1 MNHARGKYVPFVLA
15 AALGA
20 TLTACGGSGGSTAAG
35 EAAAPP
41 ADPKAAITASASGL
55 NAGDYA
61 FTTATPKGDK
71 ANGAVHKPSKS
82 ATLEMVTTEKDA
94 AGTISFRFVDTDR
107 YTKMKMDTAELKGTL
122 KEIEDLGTSTPE
134 MAKMVK
140 GLEDMV
146 EMFSGKT
153 WMHVDATKVK
163 DGDDLTLDLANPDL
177 TGAGALVGS
186 VVTAQGDARSVTGT
200 LDATKLTDD
209 NGPWDAADF
218 TAMGETA
225 KALPYTA
232 TLDEQG
238 RLTKLVLDAPKAG
251 DVPAGPWTI
260 EITGY
265 GAQAAQE
272 KPAKGEVEEMP
283 ADAYEMLNK

>member
-1 MNHARGKYVPFVLA
+1 M
-15 AALGA
+15 
-20 TLTACGGSGGSTAAG
+20 
-35 EAAAPP
+35 
-41 ADPKAAITASASGL
+41 
-55 NAGDYA
+55 
-61 FTTATPKGDK
+61 
-71 ANGAVHKPSKS
+71 
-82 ATLEMVTTEKDA
+82 
-94 AGTISFRFVDTDR
+94 
-107 YTKMKMDTAELKGTL
+107 KMKMDTAELKGTL
-122 KEIEDLGTSTPE
+122 KEIEDLGTGTPE

-177 TGAGALVGS
+177 TGAGTLVGS

-209 NGPWDAADF
+209 NGPWDSADF
-218 TAMGETA
+218 TKMGETA

-232 TLDEQG
+232 SLDEQG

-272 KPAKGEVEEMP
+272 KPAKGEVKEMP

>member
-1 MNHARGKYVPFVLA
+1 
-15 AALGA
+15 
-20 TLTACGGSGGSTAAG
+20 
-35 EAAAPP
+35 
-41 ADPKAAITASASGL
+41 
-55 NAGDYA
+55 
-61 FTTATPKGDK
+61 
-71 ANGAVHKPSKS
+71 
-82 ATLEMVTTEKDA
+82 
-94 AGTISFRFVDTDR
+94 
-107 YTKMKMDTAELKGTL
+107 
-122 KEIEDLGTSTPE
+122 

-140 GLEDMV
+140 GLKDMV

-163 DGDDLTLDLANPDL
+163 DGDDLTLDLQNPDL
-177 TGAGALVGS
+177 TGAGALVGG

-200 LDATKLTDD
+200 LDATKLSDD
-209 NGPWDAADF
+209 DGPWDTADF

-251 DVPAGPWTI
+251 EVPAGPWTI

-283 ADAYEMLNK
+283 ADAYDMINK